1 MDDKLTRRRF
11 IRDSAVA
18 GAAISAGI
26 ALSNGARA
34 ASTGKILNYNPDM
47 EYRRLGKTGLMLSAV
62 TLGGH
67 WKRLHAAHPEVRR
80 GQDWFDCDLND
91 PAFKKNRYEV
101 VSRCIEVGIN
111 YVDACSGDEILAY
124 AEALKGR
131 REKMYFGFSW
141 YEFEPRFHP
150 WRGSAAKLIRGLDWG
165 MQLCELDYV
174 DFWRIS
180 MEMPTGKDQTER
192 EVENAMEA
200 LSIAKKQGKA
210 RFIGV
215 SSHDR
220 VWLKHA
226 VETYPD
232 QIEAFCTPYTAKSQE
247 LPQDSLFD
255 AVRKYDCGV
264 LGIKPFASASLFA
277 GDSSPNNPQAQADD
291 QRARLA
297 IRYIL
302 SNSAVTAPMPGLASI
317 HQVDNMAKAIKE
329 RRELDVAERAM
340 LDDAMD
346 KAWAKLP
353 PDYQWLKDWEYV

>member
-1 MDDKLTRRRF
+1 MDDKLTRRQF
-11 IRDSAVA
+11 IRDSAFT
-18 GAAISAGI
+18 GAAIGAGI
-26 ALSNGARA
+26 VLSNSARA

-47 EYRRLGKTGLMLSAV
+47 EYRRFGKTGLMLSAV

-67 WKRLHAAHPEVRR
+67 WKRLHAVHPEVRE
-80 GQDWFDCDLND
+80 GHDWFDCDLDD

-131 REKMYFGFSW
+131 RDKMYFGFSW
-141 YEFEPRFHP
+141 YEFESRFHP
-150 WRGSAAKLIRGLDWG
+150 WRGSATKLIRGLDWG
-165 MQLCELDYV
+165 LQMSGLDYV

-180 MEMPTGKDQTER
+180 MEMPTSKNQTER

-210 RFIGV
+210 RFTGV

-220 VWLKHA
+220 EWLKYA
-226 VETYPD
+226 VETYPE
-232 QIEAFCTPYTAKSQE
+232 QMEAFCTPYTAKSQE
-247 LPQDSLFD
+247 LPKDSLFD

-277 GDSSPNNPQAQADD
+277 GDSSPDSPEAEADD

-302 SNSAVTAPMPGLASI
+302 SNPAITAPMPGLASI

-329 RRELDVAERAM
+329 RRELDVTERAI
-340 LDDAMD
+340 LDDAMN